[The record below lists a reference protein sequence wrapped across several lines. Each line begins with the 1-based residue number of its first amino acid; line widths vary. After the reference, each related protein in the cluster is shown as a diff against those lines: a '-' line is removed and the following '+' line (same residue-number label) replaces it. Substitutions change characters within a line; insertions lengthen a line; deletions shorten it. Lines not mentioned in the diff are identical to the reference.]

1 MNGKESFFKGLHDGV
16 PIGLGYFAVSFTFGI
31 AAVAGG
37 LSIWQAVLI
46 SLSNVTSAGQFAG
59 IEIMFAAGSFWE
71 MALTELIINLRY
83 SLMSFSIAQ
92 KLRRDVP
99 FAHRFLVA
107 FGMTDELF
115 VVSAAQ
121 EGKLHPYYSY
131 GAMCAAIPGW
141 TLGTLIGAVSGSIL
155 PDFIMSALSVA
166 IYGMFMAIIIPPARK
181 NKAVMT
187 VVIAAMLLSTL
198 FAVVPLLNRISSGFV
213 IIIVTLIVAG
223 TAAVIAPIK
232 EGES

>member
-1 MNGKESFFKGLHDGV
+1 MDGKESFFKGLHDGV

-83 SLMSFSIAQ
+83 SLMSFSVAQ

-107 FGMTDELF
+107 FGMTDEIF
-115 VVSAAQ
+115 AVSAAQ

>member
-31 AAVAGG
+31 AAVGGG

-107 FGMTDELF
+107 FGMTDEIF
-115 VVSAAQ
+115 AVSASQ
-121 EGKLHPYYSY
+121 EGKLHPFYSY

-141 TLGTLIGAVSGSIL
+141 TLGTLLGAISGSIL

-166 IYGMFMAIIIPPARK
+166 IYGMFMAIIIPPAKK
-181 NKAVMT
+181 NRTVMA

-198 FAVVPLLNRISSGFV
+198 FSVLPLLNKIGSGFV

-223 TAAVIAPIK
+223 SAAAIAPIK